1 MATFTKNLSNDSR
14 YSITLEVNE
23 TLPSDY
29 VSTNKT
35 DVPWKLTA
43 TTTSPYGRWDSSGR
57 PVTVSIN
64 GTTVFNANVPY
75 DFRGSLPITLASG
88 TATGIAH
95 DADGSKTIACSA
107 SVDWSNNNMGTATA
121 SGNLTLVTIPRA
133 SEPSCS
139 NVTMGNAVTI
149 YTNRKSSSFTHK
161 LEILVN
167 NVVKETFTSV
177 GESKSWT
184 PAIATY
190 APLNTSGTTVSATIR
205 CTTYNGN
212 TQVGTA
218 KTCSVTLTIPNN
230 STTKP
235 TASIAIEEANST
247 MISKAWGIYVQGK
260 SQLKVTLSGTAKYS
274 ASISSYSSSANGG
287 SYSSTPYT
295 TGLLN
300 GSGTQYVKA
309 TAKDSRG
316 FSSAEAS
323 QSYSVVA
330 YSNPTITTASAVRS
344 DSSGNESDEG
354 TCLKYSFVASV
365 SSVSNKN
372 SAVYKL
378 GYKKSTASSYTYV
391 TIASSGYSLNK
402 TNQILSGVT
411 LDTNSSYDII
421 FTVQDAFIT
430 VSKSAEVPSGFDL
443 MNFNTSGKSMAI
455 GKVSEAS
462 ASEKKLEI
470 ALDTEY
476 KGMPLLEYEVVDT
489 W

>member
-35 DVPWKLTA
+35 NVAWKLTA

-64 GTTVFNANVPY
+64 GSTVFSATVPY

-88 TATGIAH
+88 TTTGISH
-95 DADGSKTIACSA
+95 NDDGSKTIACSA
-107 SVDWSNNNMGTATA
+107 SVDWSDNSLGTATA
-121 SGNLTLVTIPRA
+121 SGNLTLTTIPRA
-133 SEPSCS
+133 SEPTCS
-139 NVTMGNAVTI
+139 NVTLGNAVTI
-149 YTNRKSSSFTHK
+149 NTNRKSSSFTHT
-161 LEILVN
+161 IQVLVN
-167 NVVKETFTSV
+167 NSVKETFTGV
-177 GESKSWT
+177 GASKSWT

-190 APLNTSGTTVSATIR
+190 APLNTKGTTVAATIK
-205 CTTYNGN
+205 CTTYNGS

-218 KTCSVTLTIPNN
+218 KTCSVTLTIPDN

-235 TASIAIEEANST
+235 TASISIAEANST

-274 ASISSYSSSANGG
+274 ASISSYSATANGS
-287 SYSSTPYT
+287 SYAATPFT
-295 TGLLN
+295 TGSLT
-300 GSGTQYVKA
+300 GTGTQYVKA

-330 YSNPTITTASAVRS
+330 YSNPTITTAKAYRTN
-344 DSSGNESDEG
+344 SSGTESDEG
-354 TCLKYSFVASV
+354 TYLKYSFVASV
-365 SSVSNKN
+365 SAVSNKN
-372 SAVYKL
+372 TAVYKI

-421 FTVQDAFIT
+421 FTVQDAFTT
-430 VSKSAEVPSGFDL
+430 VQKSAEVPSGFDL
-443 MNFNTSGKSMAI
+443 LNFNASGKSMAI

-462 ASEKKLEI
+462 SSEKKLEI
-470 ALDTEY
+470 ALETEY

>member
-14 YSITLEVNE
+14 YSITLEVTE

-29 VSTNKT
+29 VATNKT
-35 DVPWKLTA
+35 NVNWTLTA

-64 GTTVFNANVPY
+64 GTTVFSANVPY

-88 TATGIAH
+88 TTTGITH
-95 DADGSKTIACSA
+95 NDDGSKTIACSA
-107 SVDWSNNNMGTATA
+107 SVDWSDNSMGTATA

-133 SEPSCS
+133 SEPTCS
-139 NVTMGNAVTI
+139 NVTLGNAVTI
-149 YTNRKSSSFTHK
+149 NTNRKSSSFTHTIQ
-161 LEILVN
+161 ILVN
-167 NVVKETFTSV
+167 NTVKETFTSV
-177 GESKSWT
+177 GASKSWT

-190 APLNTSGTTVSATIR
+190 APLNTSGTTVPATIK
-205 CTTYNGN
+205 CTTYNGS
-212 TQVGTA
+212 TQIGTA
-218 KTCSVTLTIPNN
+218 KTCSVTLTIPDN

-235 TASIAIEEANST
+235 TASIAIQEADST
-247 MISKAWGIYVQGK
+247 MISKAWGVYVQGK
-260 SQLKVTLSGTAKYS
+260 SKLKVTLSGTAKYS
-274 ASISSYSSSANGG
+274 ASIASYSATANGA
-287 SYSSTPYT
+287 SYASSPFT
-295 TGLLN
+295 TGYLS
-300 GSGTQYVKA
+300 GSGSKTV
-309 TAKDSRG
+309 TAKSKDSRG
-316 FSSAEAS
+316 FSSSEVS
-323 QSYSVVA
+323 QSYTVVA
-330 YSNPTITTASAVRS
+330 YSDPTITTAKAYRTN
-344 DSSGNESDEG
+344 SGGTESDEG
-354 TCLKYSFVASV
+354 TYMKYSFVASV
-365 SSVSNKN
+365 SSVSNHN
-372 SAVYKL
+372 TAVYKI
-378 GYKKSTASSYTYV
+378 GYKKSTQSTYTYV

-421 FTVQDAFIT
+421 FTVQDAFKT
-430 VSKSAEVPSGFDL
+430 VTKSDEVPSGFDL
-443 MNFNTSGKSMAI
+443 MNFNASGKSMAI